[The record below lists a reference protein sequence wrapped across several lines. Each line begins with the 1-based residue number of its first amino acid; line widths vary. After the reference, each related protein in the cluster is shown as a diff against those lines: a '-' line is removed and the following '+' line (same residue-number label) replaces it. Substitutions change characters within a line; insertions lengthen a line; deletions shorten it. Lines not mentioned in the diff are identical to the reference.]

1 MVRYRAYLAVVLVL
15 GLTSI
20 GTAAPVDLG
29 VARDALDFLRN
40 RHYYPNLDMPAIIRA
55 GVPGLRRA
63 LERQGIP
70 ARALA
75 DIPSVANE
83 AAALAAFGERLAQAT
98 QLAAGRLSEQ
108 ELLHAG
114 LRAMFRSVGGG
125 TAFLTPRELAV
136 TQALNRGAIAG
147 TGVRLLEING
157 RWTITGVAPG
167 GPADRAGLRRG
178 DVVVRVGRED
188 VTGLTLFQLRTLLLG
203 DSGTSVQVTVRR
215 GAQEMTR
222 SVVRGSAAFPV
233 VEHRML
239 SDRIG
244 YLKIYRYPGGGDS
257 SLRTAAMALAAGQPR
272 GLIVDLRDASEDMRL
287 EELDS
292 ISLFFPSGT
301 VVVQEVRRDGYGI
314 PKPRATSGPPILTG
328 PRTVVLIGPG
338 TWGAGEIG
346 AAAFK
351 EHANAT
357 LVGHRTPGLLEL
369 FTTDSL
375 RDGSLVWIAD
385 GRLLTGKGVALNG
398 RGLTPDVEAA
408 DDQALDRAI
417 QAVKQGR

>member
-1 MVRYRAYLAVVLVL
+1 
-15 GLTSI
+15 
-20 GTAAPVDLG
+20 
-29 VARDALDFLRN
+29 
-40 RHYYPNLDMPAIIRA
+40 
-55 GVPGLRRA
+55 
-63 LERQGIP
+63 
-70 ARALA
+70 
-75 DIPSVANE
+75 
-83 AAALAAFGERLAQAT
+83 
-98 QLAAGRLSEQ
+98 
-108 ELLHAG
+108 
-114 LRAMFRSVGGG
+114 
-125 TAFLTPRELAV
+125 
-136 TQALNRGAIAG
+136 
-147 TGVRLLEING
+147 
-157 RWTITGVAPG
+157 
-167 GPADRAGLRRG
+167 
-178 DVVVRVGRED
+178 
-188 VTGLTLFQLRTLLLG
+188 
-203 DSGTSVQVTVRR
+203 
-215 GAQEMTR
+215 
-222 SVVRGSAAFPV
+222 
-233 VEHRML
+233 
-239 SDRIG
+239 
-244 YLKIYRYPGGGDS
+244 
-257 SLRTAAMALAAGQPR
+257 
-272 GLIVDLRDASEDMRL
+272 MRL